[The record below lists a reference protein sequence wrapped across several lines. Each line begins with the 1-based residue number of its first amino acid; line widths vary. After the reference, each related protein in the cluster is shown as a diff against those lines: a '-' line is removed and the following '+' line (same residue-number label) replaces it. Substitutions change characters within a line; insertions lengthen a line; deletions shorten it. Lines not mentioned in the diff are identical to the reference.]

1 MSRMLNSNGL
11 MDERFVSVLDKVKM
25 IRQCFFVADPPTG
38 SVYMIGGVLIA
49 MVLVG
54 VLIVLLAVTIR

>member
-1 MSRMLNSNGL
+1 MLNLNNL
-11 MDERFVSVLDKVKM
+11 IEEHFFHFCSVRIIKQYL
-25 IRQCFFVADPPTG
+25 FVADPPTG

>member
-1 MSRMLNSNGL
+1 MLNLNGL
-11 MDERFVSVLDKVKM
+11 IKEKFIFFSNKEKM
-25 IRQCFFVADPPTG
+25 IRQWFFVADPPTG
-38 SVYMIGGVLIA
+38 SIYMIGGVLIA